1 MRRQQWPGLQ
11 DDKPAHVPQRNRLA
25 YANRCSPPQHAE
37 GEIIPSRELPVLL
50 WPDTDQLYQVP
61 MTATHWGIPRRGVD
75 LIQDWRTEEV
85 RHASA
90 NPVEAG
96 LRCDAAA

>member
-1 MRRQQWPGLQ
+1 MTFSRKKRFGPVDFCRSHFLIGCLNPQQILPTGSSIPNVPMRRTRG
-11 DDKPAHVPQRNRLA
+11 N
-25 YANRCSPPQHAE
+25 
-37 GEIIPSRELPVLL
+37 
-50 WPDTDQLYQVP
+50 
-61 MTATHWGIPRRGVD
+61 PRRGVD

-96 LRCDAAA
+96 LRCDAAT